1 MPIDAVLPA
10 FLIAA
15 LGYWAGIK
23 LSLDRQT
30 LSRICLH
37 ILVPALAFYS
47 LVTSTVD
54 FAVAGRLVLAALLF
68 PFVEMALFLPLFKLL
83 KWDQNR
89 SRAMLLA
96 SIFTNAGNYGL
107 PVCLFAFGQE
117 GMDLGV
123 VFMVSQTLLMY
134 SLGVFIAASSQ
145 MTPGT
150 ALKQVAKMPAVYAA
164 LGGVAVR
171 LSGIQTPTL
180 IIRPVGLL
188 AQAAV
193 PVFLLLLGNQ
203 LIGSTVGKESWK
215 VPSIAVFLRLV
226 AAPIIALLLGKAVG
240 LSGLPWKVLVLQ
252 AAMSTPVNATV
263 LAQEFD
269 AEPIAVSRVTAA
281 STVASVLTLTL
292 WIMVLR
298 AL

>member
-1 MPIDAVLPA
+1 
-10 FLIAA
+10 
-15 LGYWAGIK
+15 
-23 LSLDRQT
+23 
-30 LSRICLH
+30 LH